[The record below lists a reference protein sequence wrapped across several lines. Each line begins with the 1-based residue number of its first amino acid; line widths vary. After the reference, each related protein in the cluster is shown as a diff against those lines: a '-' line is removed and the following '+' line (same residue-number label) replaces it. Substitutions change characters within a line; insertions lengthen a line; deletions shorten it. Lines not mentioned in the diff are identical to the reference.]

1 MKNQNILEAEITNLI
16 VETFSRLYGN
26 YEVFIDQQKR
36 FLLGKK
42 TRQYKLH
49 QDCDCF
55 TTEGKFGAFLNNL
68 AIWIHGEFMT

>member
-36 FLLGKK
+36 TLLEKNPGSTSCIKIAIVLLLRVSLVLFLIIWP
-42 TRQYKLH
+42 
-49 QDCDCF
+49 
-55 TTEGKFGAFLNNL
+55 FGSM
-68 AIWIHGEFMT
+68 ESS